1 MIAFPLPAAAAE
13 LPAGVQ
19 QILQQSELTPD
30 KLVHITLQE
39 LLQTLAG
46 WLKNAWGQ
54 PLQLARRAV
63 LFLLLSSCVGL
74 LADGGAWRDCVDLV
88 AVLGFGTIALNQ
100 MTSLV
105 QQVAQAANTSQLYV
119 SGFIPVFAGVAL
131 LAGQTAGAAVYST
144 MFYAMA
150 AFLAEVLQNLL
161 LPLLQIY
168 FCFSVSA
175 ALWGDSGIADAANL
189 FARCFTFALKLCGML
204 FTFVLGL
211 QNVLAAGTDR
221 AALKIGKS
229 VLSAAVPVVGDAA
242 AAALGSASAAIGLLK
257 GSLALAAVAA
267 LGAAFAPVLAQC
279 GLYWLGFSGYLG
291 TIFLSGNSIHAVAAA
306 WREWGLT
313 YGYAVPRGT
322 GLLHLVRP
330 GWAGA
335 DILAAKWVQASHKCG
350 AYAVYYNIGPPGSFR
365 HELAGLC
372 RAAPKLCQPERPRR
386 GLYRLRR
393 RACHAG
399 IRRST
404 AKAFAAKRH
413 RIRCAAAGGRRAC
426 AAGLPG
432 GPGTGGNPAA
442 KFCGEPALYA
452 GEHPMT
458 AKQSI
463 AWLQAAWKDDKKRI
477 NLLLV
482 SGLAGMLLLCMS
494 EWLPAGQSTQNAAQS
509 SQQSQTAAEYE
520 QQLETR
526 LAALIRAMD
535 GAGETV
541 VMVTLDCGEE
551 TTYAADTR
559 TEKTSEDTRSSAASQ
574 RTHLLAGAQP
584 VVQSVQAPQVRGVA
598 VLCQGGGNAGTQRRI
613 TELVSA
619 LTGVGASHITVNKMQ
634 S

>member
-1 MIAFPLPAAAAE
+1 MLILKAAALAIVVCVLVLCLKKDQPGFAFLLSLCGAAGLLWFAVQQLRPLLARLQQLAGQAGGDSFGILLQVLAIAFVAQLAADLCREAGPCCRRVLYGIRGPHFGYAAGIASAAKLAGLVFVLFIVIAFPLPAAAAE

-119 SGFIPVFAGVAL
+119 SGFVPVFAGVAL

-257 GSLALAAVAA
+257 GSLALTAVAA

-279 GLYWLGFSGYLG
+279 GLYWLVFSGMG
-291 TIFLSGNSIHAVAAA
+291 
-306 WREWGLT
+306 
-313 YGYAVPRGT
+313 
-322 GLLHLVRP
+322 
-330 GWAGA
+330 
-335 DILAAKWVQASHKCG
+335 ILAAGLGQKRSKQICTLFGQGTRLCG
-350 AYAVYYNIGPPGSFR
+350 AILV
-365 HELAGLC
+365 
-372 RAAPKLCQPERPRR
+372 
-386 GLYRLRR
+386 LYFFLV
-393 RACHAG
+393 
-399 IRRST
+399 ILST
-404 AKAFAAKRH
+404 
-413 RIRCAAAGGRRAC
+413 
-426 AAGLPG
+426 LLLLL
-432 GPGTGGNPAA
+432 GGN
-442 KFCGEPALYA
+442 
-452 GEHPMT
+452 
-458 AKQSI
+458 
-463 AWLQAAWKDDKKRI
+463 
-477 NLLLV
+477 
-482 SGLAGMLLLCMS
+482 
-494 EWLPAGQSTQNAAQS
+494 
-509 SQQSQTAAEYE
+509 
-520 QQLETR
+520 
-526 LAALIRAMD
+526 
-535 GAGETV
+535 
-541 VMVTLDCGEE
+541 
-551 TTYAADTR
+551 
-559 TEKTSEDTRSSAASQ
+559 
-574 RTHLLAGAQP
+574 
-584 VVQSVQAPQVRGVA
+584 
-598 VLCQGGGNAGTQRRI
+598 GG
-613 TELVSA
+613 
-619 LTGVGASHITVNKMQ
+619 
-634 S
+634 

>member
-1 MIAFPLPAAAAE
+1 MLILKAAALAIVVCVLVLCLKKDQPGFAFLLSLCGAAGLLWFAVQQLRPLLARLQQLAGQAGGDSFSILLQVLAIAFVAQLAADLCREAGLAAAAFCMDLVAAKLAGLVFVLFIVIAFPLPAAAAE

-46 WLKNAWGQ
+46 WLKHAWGQ

-88 AVLGFGTIALNQ
+88 AVLGFGTIALNP

-119 SGFIPVFAGVAL
+119 SGFVPVFAGVAL

-279 GLYWLGFSGYLG
+279 GLYWLVFSGMG
-291 TIFLSGNSIHAVAAA
+291 
-306 WREWGLT
+306 
-313 YGYAVPRGT
+313 
-322 GLLHLVRP
+322 
-330 GWAGA
+330 
-335 DILAAKWVQASHKCG
+335 ILAAGLGQKRSKQICTLFGQGTRLCG
-350 AYAVYYNIGPPGSFR
+350 AILV
-365 HELAGLC
+365 
-372 RAAPKLCQPERPRR
+372 
-386 GLYRLRR
+386 LYFFLV
-393 RACHAG
+393 
-399 IRRST
+399 ILST
-404 AKAFAAKRH
+404 
-413 RIRCAAAGGRRAC
+413 
-426 AAGLPG
+426 LLLLL
-432 GPGTGGNPAA
+432 GGN
-442 KFCGEPALYA
+442 
-452 GEHPMT
+452 
-458 AKQSI
+458 
-463 AWLQAAWKDDKKRI
+463 
-477 NLLLV
+477 
-482 SGLAGMLLLCMS
+482 
-494 EWLPAGQSTQNAAQS
+494 
-509 SQQSQTAAEYE
+509 
-520 QQLETR
+520 
-526 LAALIRAMD
+526 
-535 GAGETV
+535 
-541 VMVTLDCGEE
+541 
-551 TTYAADTR
+551 
-559 TEKTSEDTRSSAASQ
+559 
-574 RTHLLAGAQP
+574 
-584 VVQSVQAPQVRGVA
+584 
-598 VLCQGGGNAGTQRRI
+598 GG
-613 TELVSA
+613 
-619 LTGVGASHITVNKMQ
+619 
-634 S
+634 

>member
-1 MIAFPLPAAAAE
+1 MLILKAAALAIVVCVLVLCFCGPAGGGPLPRSRPCCRRVLYGIRGPHFGYAAGIASAAKLAGLVFVLFIVIAFPLPAAAAE

-119 SGFIPVFAGVAL
+119 SGFVPVFAGVAL

-279 GLYWLGFSGYLG
+279 GLYWLVFSGM
-291 TIFLSGNSIHAVAAA
+291 
-306 WREWGLT
+306 
-313 YGYAVPRGT
+313 
-322 GLLHLVRP
+322 
-330 GWAGA
+330 
-335 DILAAKWVQASHKCG
+335 DILAAGLGQKRSKQICTLFGQGTRLCG
-350 AYAVYYNIGPPGSFR
+350 AILV
-365 HELAGLC
+365 
-372 RAAPKLCQPERPRR
+372 
-386 GLYRLRR
+386 LYFFLV
-393 RACHAG
+393 
-399 IRRST
+399 ILST
-404 AKAFAAKRH
+404 
-413 RIRCAAAGGRRAC
+413 
-426 AAGLPG
+426 LLLLL
-432 GPGTGGNPAA
+432 GGN
-442 KFCGEPALYA
+442 
-452 GEHPMT
+452 
-458 AKQSI
+458 
-463 AWLQAAWKDDKKRI
+463 
-477 NLLLV
+477 
-482 SGLAGMLLLCMS
+482 
-494 EWLPAGQSTQNAAQS
+494 
-509 SQQSQTAAEYE
+509 
-520 QQLETR
+520 
-526 LAALIRAMD
+526 
-535 GAGETV
+535 
-541 VMVTLDCGEE
+541 
-551 TTYAADTR
+551 
-559 TEKTSEDTRSSAASQ
+559 
-574 RTHLLAGAQP
+574 
-584 VVQSVQAPQVRGVA
+584 
-598 VLCQGGGNAGTQRRI
+598 GG
-613 TELVSA
+613 
-619 LTGVGASHITVNKMQ
+619 
-634 S
+634 

>member
-119 SGFIPVFAGVAL
+119 SGFVPVFAGVAL

-242 AAALGSASAAIGLLK
+242 AAALG
-257 GSLALAAVAA
+257 
-267 LGAAFAPVLAQC
+267 
-279 GLYWLGFSGYLG
+279 
-291 TIFLSGNSIHAVAAA
+291 T
-306 WREWGLT
+306 
-313 YGYAVPRGT
+313 
-322 GLLHLVRP
+322 
-330 GWAGA
+330 
-335 DILAAKWVQASHKCG
+335 
-350 AYAVYYNIGPPGSFR
+350 
-365 HELAGLC
+365 
-372 RAAPKLCQPERPRR
+372 
-386 GLYRLRR
+386 
-393 RACHAG
+393 
-399 IRRST
+399 
-404 AKAFAAKRH
+404 
-413 RIRCAAAGGRRAC
+413 GGRRAC

-442 KFCGEPALYA
+442 KFCGGSALYA

-458 AKQSI
+458 AKQGI

-477 NLLLV
+477 NLLLA

-494 EWLPAGQSTQNAAQS
+494 EWLPAGQSAQNAAQS